1 MEEIAIIIDEE
12 DVTHTALIRLG
23 ADLGLSIAEE

>member
-12 DVTHTALIRLG
+12 DITHTDLIRVG
-23 ADLGLSIAEE
+23 AHLGLSIAEE

>member
-12 DVTHTALIRLG
+12 DITHTALIRVG
-23 ADLGLSIAEE
+23 AHFGWSIPEE